1 MNARAAAVAAVVV
14 LGAAL
19 SACGSSAGSANG
31 QPTITLYNG
40 QHPQTTQAL
49 VAAFERQTG
58 IHVRE
63 RDGDESELAQQIL
76 QEGKSSPADVMYA
89 ENSPALMSL
98 EEQGL
103 LTSLPA
109 DLLSQVPSQYSS
121 PSGKWV
127 GVSARV
133 SVIVYNTSRVSQDQL
148 PTSVLDLA
156 QPQWKGK
163 LALAPTETDFA
174 PIVTAVAHSEGQKA
188 ALAWL
193 KGMKSNGA
201 SHTYP
206 DNESLVAAVNDGQAA
221 IGVLDHYY
229 WWRLQA
235 ELGSSSM
242 HSKIAYFAPKDPG
255 YVVDVSGA
263 GVLSSSKH
271 QAAAEELLAFLVS
284 NAGQQVIVA
293 SDSFEYPLHPGVA
306 PRAGLTPFDQ
316 LQPYPI
322 SIADL
327 GDGSSAL
334 NLLQQAQ
341 LL

>member
-1 MNARAAAVAAVVV
+1 MNARAGVAAICL
-14 LGAAL
+14 LGGLL
-19 SACGSSAGSANG
+19 SACGSSGGSKSG

-49 VAAFERQTG
+49 VAAFEKQTG

-98 EEQGL
+98 EGEGL
-103 LTSLPA
+103 LASLPA
-109 DLLSQVPSQYSS
+109 SLLSQVPSQYNS
-121 PSGKWV
+121 PNGDWL

-133 SVIVYNTSRVSQDQL
+133 SVIVYNPSRVSKDQL
-148 PTSVLDLA
+148 PASVLDLA

-174 PIVTAVAHSEGQKA
+174 PIVTAVAKAEGESA
-188 ALAWL
+188 ALTWL
-193 KGMKSNGA
+193 KGMKANGA

-206 DNESLVAAVNDGQAA
+206 DNESLLTAVNGGQAA
-221 IGVLDHYY
+221 IGVVDHYY
-229 WWRLQA
+229 WWRLQQEIGA
-235 ELGSSSM
+235 SST
-242 HSKIAYFAPKDPG
+242 HVQLAYFAPKDPG
-255 YVVDVSGA
+255 YVIDVSGA
-263 GVLSSSKH
+263 GVLASSKH
-271 QAAAEELLAFLVS
+271 QSEAQQLLAYLVS
-284 NAGQQVIVA
+284 NAGQQVIVG

-316 LQPYPI
+316 LQPYPV
-322 SIADL
+322 SVSDL
-327 GDGSSAL
+327 GDGSVAL
-334 NLLQQAQ
+334 KLLQQAQ

>member
-1 MNARAAAVAAVVV
+1 MNARAALAAIVV

-19 SACGSSAGSANG
+19 TACGSSGGSKSG

-63 RDGDESELAQQIL
+63 RDGDESELAQQII

-98 EEQGL
+98 EGQGML
-103 LTSLPA
+103 ASLPA
-109 DLLSQVPSQYSS
+109 SVLSQVPSQYNS
-121 PSGKWV
+121 PNGDWV

-133 SVIVYNTSRVSQDQL
+133 SVIVYDPSRVPKDQL
-148 PTSVLDLA
+148 PASVLDLA

-174 PIVTAVAHSEGQKA
+174 PIVTAVAKAEGEKA
-188 ALAWL
+188 ALTWL
-193 KGMKSNGA
+193 KGMKANGA

-206 DNESLVAAVNDGQAA
+206 DNESLVAAVNSGQAA

-235 ELGSSSM
+235 ELGATSM
-242 HSKIAYFAPKDPG
+242 HSEIAYFAPQDPG

-263 GVLSSSKH
+263 GVLASSKH
-271 QAAAEELLAFLVS
+271 QAAAEELLSFLVS
-284 NAGQQVIVA
+284 NSGQQVIVG

-306 PRAGLTPFDQ
+306 PRAGLKPFDQ
-316 LQPYPI
+316 LQPFPI
-322 SIADL
+322 TIAEL
-327 GDGSSAL
+327 GDGSAAL
-334 NLLQQAQ
+334 QLLQQAQ